1 MAKATEKKLEQI
13 YDYMVEFLKENS
25 YLPSIRELCAKFNVK
40 STATVS
46 YYLTKLEKMGYI
58 KRSKTKNRA
67 IELLKEKPEPK
78 PQGFVRKFAELP
90 VVGQVAAGTPILAIE
105 NIEDVL
111 ILPPD
116 LFGSDEEQFVL
127 NVTGDSMINAGILSG
142 DKIIIKKQETAE
154 NGEIVV
160 AMIDGNATVKRFYK
174 EDHQFRLQP
183 ENDFMQ
189 PIYTDHVDIVGK
201 VVGLIRNY

>member
-1 MAKATEKKLEQI
+1 MAKATEKKLEEI
-13 YDYMVEFLKENS
+13 YEYLVEFSKENS
-25 YLPSIRELCAKFNVK
+25 YLPSIREIGSKFDVK

-46 YYLTKLEKMGYI
+46 YYLTKLEKKGYI
-58 KRSKTKNRA
+58 RRSKTKNRA
-67 IELLKEKPEPK
+67 IELLKEKPSK
-78 PQGFVRKFAELP
+78 LQGFVRKFNELP
-90 VVGQVAAGTPILAIE
+90 VVGRVAAGTPILAVE

-111 ILPPD
+111 ILPPE
-116 LFGSDEEQFVL
+116 LFGSDEDQFVL

-174 EDHQFRLQP
+174 EGTRVRLQP
-183 ENDFMQ
+183 ENDFLE

-201 VVGLIRNY
+201 VIGLIRNY

>member
-1 MAKATEKKLEQI
+1 
-13 YDYMVEFLKENS
+13 
-25 YLPSIRELCAKFNVK
+25 
-40 STATVS
+40 
-46 YYLTKLEKMGYI
+46 MGYI

-67 IELLKEKPEPK
+67 IELLKEKEIEPK
-78 PQGFVRKFAELP
+78 PFVRKFNELP
-90 VVGQVAAGTPILAIE
+90 VVGRVAAGSPILAIE

-111 ILPPD
+111 ILPPE
-116 LFGSDEEQFVL
+116 LFGSDEEQFAL

-174 EDHQFRLQP
+174 EEHQIRLQP
-183 ENDFMQ
+183 ENDFLK

-201 VVGLIRNY
+201 VIGLIRNY

>member
-1 MAKATEKKLEQI
+1 MAKATEKKLENI
-13 YDYMVEFLKENS
+13 YNYMVEFSKENS
-25 YLPSIRELCAKFNVK
+25 YLPSIREIGSKFNVK

-46 YYLTKLEKMGYI
+46 YYLTKLEEKGYI

-67 IELLKEKPEPK
+67 IELLKTKSE
-78 PQGFVRKFAELP
+78 PQGYTRKFNELP
-90 VVGQVAAGTPILAIE
+90 VVGKVAAGSPILAVE

-111 ILPPD
+111 ILPPE

-142 DKIIIKKQETAE
+142 DKIVIKKQETAE

-174 EDHQFRLQP
+174 EEFQFRLQP

-201 VVGLIRNY
+201 VIGLIRNY